1 MPHHPTRTV
10 VIGGK
15 PIAVDAG
22 IAADIAA
29 INSRGFST
37 WVSCQGD
44 DGTPGSTVRN
54 GYIGF
59 AGAPT
64 GQLEPVF
71 AAARAAGLE
80 ISGRCIYAAPS
91 DHHDAAREVAT
102 TADQRVW
109 NAAFRRFLRD
119 LGAGDLDRS
128 GERYRTPW
136 NIHDCINDEHG
147 ACVDTVLVPAYDT
160 WRAQGR
166 TLRILCAGDQDR
178 PTDRPIVTAV
188 TRWQP
193 HGEIPGALRTA
204 LEAIRFEVRPFG
216 VYTLRDVVGSHR
228 EYFVAVS
235 PERLIAM
242 NRAFK
247 QVLLDYAAS
256 QVEAPD
262 AYKRLVRREQRHLR
276 KTALR

>member
-1 MPHHPTRTV
+1 VPHHPTTTV

-15 PIAVDAG
+15 PIDVDAG

-44 DGTPGSTVRN
+44 DGTPGSPVRRA
-54 GYIGF
+54 YIGF

-64 GQLEPVF
+64 GQLASAF

-80 ISGRCIYAAPS
+80 ISERCIYAAPS

-102 TADQRVW
+102 TADQRAW

-119 LGAGDLDRS
+119 LGAGNLDGT

-136 NIHDCINDEHG
+136 YVHDCIHDEHG
-147 ACVDTVLVPAYDT
+147 ACVDTVLMPAYHA

-178 PTDRPIVTAV
+178 PTDRPIVAAV

-193 HGEIPGALRTA
+193 QGEIPSALRTA

-216 VYTLRDVVGSHR
+216 VYTLRDVAGSHR
-228 EYFVAVS
+228 DYFIAVS

-247 QVLLDYAAS
+247 QVLLDYAAGHI
-256 QVEAPD
+256 EAPD
-262 AYKRLVRREQRHLR
+262 AYERLVRREQRHVRQLR
-276 KTALR
+276 